1 MGICC
6 HYGDWKTS
14 LKDLFP
20 VFFYE
25 NLHQVSKMY
34 IVLYRDQKFQNDSG
48 FFPEPKIWLR
58 FLAPALV
65 QKFNIVFDC
74 KVLQLK
80 MSKCEHSS
88 SIKLITY
95 VSFFVCDKWLNGS
108 CLIVKEGTAELHQ
121 KFGSGASQKSSVPDS
136 SGSANWKIKYSYTF
150 SNVCWKYY
158 MKAEIFIKEMKRM
171 YTTTKKCLKK

>member
-1 MGICC
+1 MPL
-6 HYGDWKTS
+6 WR
-14 LKDLFP
+14 LKN
-20 VFFYE
+20 VVKGSISGFFYE

-34 IVLYRDQKFQNDSG
+34 IVLYRDQKFQIDSG
-48 FFPEPKIWLR
+48 FLKFPEPKIWLR

-95 VSFFVCDKWLNGS
+95 VSFFVCEKWLNGS

-136 SGSANWKIKYSYTF
+136 SGSAN
-150 SNVCWKYY
+150 
-158 MKAEIFIKEMKRM
+158 
-171 YTTTKKCLKK
+171 